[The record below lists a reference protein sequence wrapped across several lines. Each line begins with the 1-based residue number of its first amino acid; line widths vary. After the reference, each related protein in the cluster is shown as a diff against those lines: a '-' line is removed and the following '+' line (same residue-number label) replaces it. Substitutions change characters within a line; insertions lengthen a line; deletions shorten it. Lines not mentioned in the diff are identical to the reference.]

1 MYKDR
6 FYILLSV
13 TIAGCLFAALLS
25 LCVGAVWLSP
35 AELLSGTDTTA
46 GRIFRYARLP
56 RTAACLL
63 AGAGL
68 AVSGAV
74 IQGVLANH
82 LASPGIIGVNAGAGL
97 GVTICCALGAVSG
110 WAVAGGAFLGA
121 LTAVLAKPLVRA
133 VRRS

>member
-13 TIAGCLFAALLS
+13 TIAGYLFAALLS

-97 GVTICCALGAVSG
+97 GVTICCALGAVF
-110 WAVAGGAFLGA
+110 WE
-121 LTAVLAKPLVRA
+121 P
-133 VRRS
+133 